1 MSMSKEILLIDFG
14 LPNMTKK
21 IIKILMLGYIS
32 ISISVMDKKILT
44 WGISC
49 HLTYC

>member
-1 MSMSKEILLIDFG
+1 MSKEILLIDFG

-21 IIKILMLGYIS
+21 IVNLLKILMLGYVS

-49 HLTYC
+49 HLTY